1 MAYFCL
7 IKRLL
12 VVPALLL
19 LLTACGGGGGG
30 GDNNSP
36 PPPAAEYTI
45 GAVAEP
51 AGSGQV
57 DGSGTYRDGSAF
69 TLTASPEPGYVFY
82 RWEEND
88 EPVAGADGVQLSGT
102 ATGNRTFTAVFLPA
116 HLELTPANHELRVGG
131 QIRLIARLVAGSQQL
146 VNVSEGAEWSV
157 QDETVI
163 AVDDTGLVTALGE
176 GESLV
181 TAAFG
186 SRVASASVRVL
197 PDLMTGLR
205 FEPVEVTLTVG
216 ESYLPVLWADYDS
229 GGSVQIAAGEVEEWL
244 PSSPA
249 MVSVAANGEI
259 TANAV
264 GEAEVTAR
272 LAGQTATL
280 RVTVEDATLTVLTV
294 TASEPGPLE
303 LVVGQQVQLTATGTY
318 TPDTTGPRDLT
329 DRVTWQIN
337 APYLSVSDN
346 GLATAVQAGEVNVTA
361 TFEDVTSDPLAVQIE
376 EDLLAPSAL
385 VLAVEKDVLR
395 WGSGSAPVADLSAEI
410 RDGSDELLT
419 HEAQVVYT
427 INSGPLTFDGG
438 ATEVTLTA
446 GNGQSSLQATA
457 TGTGQASITARIP
470 GTSLRVQKQVFVV
483 SSLEEVIM
491 PVRTSSTEDG
501 GRLRISFGL
510 ANPSGLDI
518 PVVELRVSAGGG
530 EAVLTPDSEGL
541 NRLPFAEVPAYGI
554 VRQGLLFDQGATGVT
569 ATYTLKDPETGE
581 ILEIDL

>member
-131 QIRLIARLVAGSQQL
+131 QVRLIARLMAGSQQL
-146 VNVSEGAEWSV
+146 VDVSEGAEWSV

-197 PDLMTGLR
+197 PDLISGLR
-205 FEPVEVTLTVG
+205 FEPAEITLTVG
-216 ESYLPVLWADYDS
+216 ESYQPVLWADYDS
-229 GGSVQIAAGEVEEWL
+229 GSSVRIAADEVEEWL

-264 GEAEVTAR
+264 GEAELTAR

-280 RVTVEDATLTVLTV
+280 SVTVEDAPLVGLTV
-294 TASEPGPLE
+294 TAPGLLE
-303 LVVGQQVQLTATGTY
+303 LVVGQQVQFTATGNY
-318 TPDTTGPRDLT
+318 ATGPRDLT
-329 DRVTWQIN
+329 ERVTWQLS
-337 APYLSVSDN
+337 APYLSVSGSHPDY

-361 TFEDVTSDPLAVQIE
+361 TYEDVTSDPLTVQIE
-376 EDLLAPSAL
+376 DDLLAPAAL
-385 VLAVEKDVLR
+385 ALTVEKDVLR
-395 WGSGSAPVADLSAEI
+395 WGIGSAPVADLSTEI
-410 RDGSDELLT
+410 RDGYDELLT
-419 HEAQVVYT
+419 REAQVIYT

-438 ATEVTLTA
+438 AAEVTLTA

-457 TGTGQASITARIP
+457 TGTGQASITARVP
-470 GTSLRVQKQVFVV
+470 GTSLRMQKQVFVV
-483 SSLEEVIM
+483 SSLKELIM
-491 PVRTSSTEDG
+491 PVRASSTEDDE
-501 GRLRISFGL
+501 RLRISFGL
-510 ANPSGLDI
+510 ANPSGLVI
-518 PVVELRVSAGGG
+518 PVVELRVSAGGR
-530 EAVLTPDSEGL
+530 EAVLTPDSEGD
-541 NRLPFAEVPAYGI
+541 NRLPFAEVPAHGI
-554 VRQGLLFDQGATGVT
+554 VRQGLLFDQGTTGVT